1 MRNLFNIVIARKA
14 FDDGYFAY
22 CAELREPRGE
32 GGTAEE
38 AEASLIAAIERHL
51 QAKRAEGLREA
62 APEASISTVTVDEDC
77 HARAIRYDEDLIL
90 ERARQITEAR
100 RKEAEGAP
108 PPWKGALRNEFTAV
122 VEQDEGW
129 WVASCPEI
137 PAANGQGR
145 TIPDVLENLADAI
158 ALLFLVDREGS
169 ARSESEIGD
178 DAARKTVAVSAGET
192 AAVA

>member
-1 MRNLFNIVIARKA
+1 MRNLFTIVIQRKA
-14 FDDGYFAY
+14 FDEGYFAY

-32 GGTAEE
+32 GDTADE
-38 AEASLIAAIERHL
+38 AEANLIAAIERHL
-51 QAKRAEGLREA
+51 QAKRDEGLREA
-62 APEASISTVTVDEDC
+62 RSGASIAAVTVDEDC

-100 RKEAEGAP
+100 RKEAAGAP
-108 PPWKGALRNEFTAV
+108 PAWKGTLHNEFTAV

-129 WVASCPEI
+129 WIASCPEI

-169 ARSESEIGD
+169 ERAGREIED
-178 DAARKTVAVSAGET
+178 DATRKTVAVSAGET

>member
-1 MRNLFNIVIARKA
+1 MRNLFTIVIQRKA
-14 FDDGYFAY
+14 FEEGYFAY

-32 GGTAEE
+32 GDSADE
-38 AEASLIAAIERHL
+38 AEADLIAAIKRHL
-51 QAKRAEGLREA
+51 QAKRDEGLREA
-62 APEASISTVTVDEDC
+62 RPGASVSKVTVDEDC

-108 PPWKGALRNEFTAV
+108 PPWKGTLYNEFTAV

-129 WVASCPEI
+129 WIASCPEAGGI
-137 PAANGQGR
+137 GQGR

-169 ARSESEIGD
+169 ERAGREIED
-178 DAARKTVAVSAGET
+178 DATRKTVAVSAGET

>member
-1 MRNLFNIVIARKA
+1 MRNLFTIVIARKA
-14 FDDGYFAY
+14 FEEGYFAY

-32 GGTAEE
+32 GDTAEE
-38 AEASLIAAIERHL
+38 AEAALIAAIKRHL
-51 QAKRAEGLREA
+51 HAKRGEGLREGR
-62 APEASISTVTVDEDC
+62 PEASVSTVTVDEDC

-100 RKEAEGAP
+100 RKEEEGAP
-108 PPWKGALRNEFTAV
+108 PPWKGTLHNEFTAV

-137 PAANGQGR
+137 PAAVGQGR

-169 ARSESEIGD
+169 ARTENEIGD
-178 DAARKTVAVSAGET
+178 DATRKTVAVSAGET

>member
-1 MRNLFNIVIARKA
+1 MRNLFTIVIQREA
-14 FDDGYFAY
+14 FDEGYFAY

-32 GGTAEE
+32 GDTAAE
-38 AEASLIAAIERHL
+38 AEANLIAAIKRHL
-51 QAKRAEGLREA
+51 QAKRDEGLREA
-62 APEASISTVTVDEDC
+62 RPGASIAAVTVDEDC

-100 RKEAEGAP
+100 RKEAAGAP
-108 PPWKGALRNEFTAV
+108 PAWKGTLHNEFTAV

-129 WVASCPEI
+129 WIASCPEI

-169 ARSESEIGD
+169 ERAGREIED
-178 DAARKTVAVSAGET
+178 DATRKTVAVSAGET

>member
-1 MRNLFNIVIARKA
+1 MRNLFTIVVARKA
-14 FDDGYFAY
+14 LDEGYFAY
-22 CAELREPRGE
+22 CAELREPRVE
-32 GGTAEE
+32 GDTPEE
-38 AEASLIAAIERHL
+38 AEAALIAEIKRHL
-51 QAKRAEGLREA
+51 QAKRDEGLREA
-62 APEASISTVTVDEDC
+62 RSEASVSTVTVDEDC

-100 RKEAEGAP
+100 RQEAEGAP
-108 PPWKGALRNEFTAV
+108 PPWKETLHNEFTAV

-137 PAANGQGR
+137 PAAVGQGR

-158 ALLFLVDREGS
+158 ALLFLVNREGCER
-169 ARSESEIGD
+169 AEREMED
-178 DAARKTVAVSAGET
+178 AAARKTVAIPAGET

>member
-1 MRNLFNIVIARKA
+1 MRNLFTIVIQREA
-14 FDDGYFAY
+14 FDEGYFAY

-32 GGTAEE
+32 GNTADE
-38 AEASLIAAIERHL
+38 AEANLIAAIKRHL
-51 QAKRAEGLREA
+51 QAKRDEGLREA
-62 APEASISTVTVDEDC
+62 RPGASVSKVTVDEDC

-100 RKEAEGAP
+100 RKEAAGAP
-108 PPWKGALRNEFTAV
+108 PAWKGTLHNEFTTV

-129 WVASCPEI
+129 WIASCPEI

-169 ARSESEIGD
+169 ERAGREVED
-178 DAARKTVAVSAGET
+178 DATRKTVAVSAGET

>member
-1 MRNLFNIVIARKA
+1 MRNLFNIVIQRKA
-14 FDDGYFAY
+14 LDEGYFAY

-32 GGTAEE
+32 GDTAAE
-38 AEASLIAAIERHL
+38 AEAALIAAIKRHL
-51 QAKRAEGLREA
+51 QAKRDEGLREA
-62 APEASISTVTVDEDC
+62 RPEASVSSVTVDEDC

-108 PPWKGALRNEFTAV
+108 PPWKGTLHNEFTAV

-137 PAANGQGR
+137 PAAVGQGR

-158 ALLFLVDREGS
+158 ALLFLVNREGCER
-169 ARSESEIGD
+169 AEREMEEA
-178 DAARKTVAVSAGET
+178 AARKTVAVSEGET

>member
-1 MRNLFNIVIARKA
+1 MRNLFTIVIRREA
-14 FDDGYFAY
+14 FDEGYFAY

-32 GGTAEE
+32 GASADE
-38 AEASLIAAIERHL
+38 AEANLIAAIKRHL

-62 APEASISTVTVDEDC
+62 RPGASVAAVTVDEDC

-108 PPWKGALRNEFTAV
+108 PAWKGTLHNEFTAV

-129 WVASCPEI
+129 WIASCPEI

-169 ARSESEIGD
+169 ERAEREIED
-178 DAARKTVAVSAGET
+178 DATRKTVAVSAGET